1 MGLRVMERDGTRL
14 GGSRSRRRRKRK
26 ELLWTING
34 KRRVTVRRKRTMIA
48 VIAIEGG
55 SGVLDLDVARC
66 VVQFLVFLPC
76 RTLLEL

>member
-1 MGLRVMERDGTRL
+1 M
-14 GGSRSRRRRKRK
+14 
-26 ELLWTING
+26 
-34 KRRVTVRRKRTMIA
+34 RRKRTMIA